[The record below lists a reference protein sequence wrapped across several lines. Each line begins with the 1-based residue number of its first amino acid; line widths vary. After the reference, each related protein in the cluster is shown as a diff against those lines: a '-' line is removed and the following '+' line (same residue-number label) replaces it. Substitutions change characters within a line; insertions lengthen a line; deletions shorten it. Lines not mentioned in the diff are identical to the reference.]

1 MWVSLLLSRF
11 CPNVP
16 LLSHFC
22 PDLVSL
28 VSPFC
33 PLSRFWLFSVY
44 FDLNFVPIWSSF
56 CHCGLSF
63 VPILSCFEPQLLG
76 KSWGQILDKTRT
88 ELFSHFLPGHPAA
101 GQKVDNI
108 WTPAC
113 LIGQFQ
119 VVLWTKSCFGPRNVL
134 LMSNHNILWTPHSLC
149 DKLPWTKRNKSRT
162 CWCPSIVV
170 MGTSGCWV
178 GHGQWP
184 T

>member
-1 MWVSLLLSRF
+1 MLVASTKLKIEPSFWCWLTMWVSLLLSRF

-33 PLSRFWLFSVY
+33 PLSHFWLFSVY

-88 ELFSHFLPGHPAA
+88 ELFSLFLPGHPAA
-101 GQKVDNI
+101 GQNVDNI

-113 LIGQFQ
+113 LKF
-119 VVLWTKSCFGPRNVL
+119 VPF
-134 LMSNHNILWTPHSLC
+134 MSTQLIQ
-149 DKLPWTKRNKSRT
+149 SRIYI
-162 CWCPSIVV
+162 WLYIVV
-170 MGTSGCWV
+170 
-178 GHGQWP
+178 GQ
-184 T
+184 